1 MAAYL
6 RRHAAEIGGGPSMGT
21 MEAEQQHMYKARMG
35 SFPCAWSAAGADAMA
50 RVRSWVY
57 SGFALPKRTREGS
70 RSRRRAARRDE
81 RLAGFV
87 ASRPGTRLKSEGKG
101 WEYPVSAS
109 LAGMGAD
116 VRFRSS

>member
-1 MAAYL
+1 
-6 RRHAAEIGGGPSMGT
+6 MGT

-57 SGFALPKRTREGS
+57 SGFALPKRAREGS

-87 ASRPGTRLKSEGKG
+87 APRPGTRLKSEGKG

-109 LAGMGAD
+109 LAGMGSD